1 MKITTRVAN
10 GLALETLPRIGQS
23 FRLDS
28 AFENLRW
35 YGRGPQE
42 CYADRKSSA
51 FVGTYSKKVGE
62 MHEHYVRPCECGGRE
77 DTRWLEVTD
86 AAGRG
91 LRVTGSG
98 LFHFS
103 ALPWTLEQYDAADY
117 QDQLGESQGVELT
130 LDGWHA
136 GLGGDTGWTKNIHP
150 EYRIPQGNYF
160 YEITLSWLGQ

>member
-51 FVGTYSKKVGE
+51 FVGVYSKKVGGCTSITSAP
-62 MHEHYVRPCECGGRE
+62 VSA
-77 DTRWLEVTD
+77 
-86 AAGRG
+86 AAGRTPAG
-91 LRVTGSG
+91 WKSPMRPG
-98 LFHFS
+98 
-103 ALPWTLEQYDAADY
+103 AAC
-117 QDQLGESQGVELT
+117 G
-130 LDGWHA
+130 
-136 GLGGDTGWTKNIHP
+136 
-150 EYRIPQGNYF
+150 
-160 YEITLSWLGQ
+160 